1 MTQHKKAVL
10 IGAGE
15 ESLHTIEKARE
26 LGVFVTALDGNSE
39 AAGLKAA
46 DEGLAVDISR
56 EDEVLK
62 ALQDKEESGGE
73 HAGPDFVITG
83 PIGRYLTTAGA
94 VNDAFQLRG
103 ISRQSAVWCTD
114 KYLFHEKLHAAGLR
128 ECHCER
134 VPAFCGKDAAGVRQT
149 VDNLMKKAEEEFSF
163 PAILKPRYGSGSR
176 GIFFLNSLEELR
188 TALGELSGEN
198 CEKDAKIHAASD
210 EDYVLEEAVS
220 GEEYGVDA
228 AMDGKKYCQILLR
241 RKLLTPPPAR
251 QAVGYFSVTGREERE
266 ACLISLVRD
275 YLERVTA
282 VLELQDCLLHADL
295 MILDERIFA
304 IELSARPSGHHLH
317 DLFTPLATGVDM
329 AEAYIRRQCGL
340 SYTYAPQDVRRLL
353 IRYFALPEGVVK
365 SVPKK
370 EELALPKGVCLR
382 AWDCEIR
389 PGDRLERVTTGHS
402 VMGRGYFI
410 LEGDSD
416 EALEAA
422 ADGVLGK
429 FAVEQQEEPLA
440 KVITPPEIDFEAE
453 GLVQKEGVVYTT
465 HSGKAY
471 RMDIVY
477 PADAKKAL
485 PTVVWVH
492 GGGWSDENLTRKY
505 LPSTELARLAGRGFV
520 TVSVDYRLSQEAP
533 FPAQIEDCKAAVRF
547 LRAHAEEFHVDPE
560 RIAAWGE
567 SAGGH
572 LVELMAYST
581 DQEFQDE
588 CCPGFSSRIQ
598 AVIPW
603 YAPVDL
609 RMNEEEWK
617 ASDVYQNLFA
627 FPDPEERERMMEAAS
642 PICYASRTNPPTLLM
657 HGDADRLVS
666 LENSRRMYEALKA
679 AGNDVR
685 LITIPG
691 QGHGFFDGEEYYE
704 QIFRFL
710 EEVLS

>member
-1 MTQHKKAVL
+1 MRKKAAL

-15 ESLHTIEKARE
+15 ESLHTIKKAQE
-26 LGVFVTALDGNSE
+26 LGVFVTALDGNPE

-62 ALQDKEESGGE
+62 ALGQEI
-73 HAGPDFVITG
+73 PDFVITG

-94 VNDAFQLRG
+94 VNDAFRLRG

-128 ECHCER
+128 DCCCER
-134 VPAFCGKDAAGVRQT
+134 VPAFCGKESSEVRQI
-149 VDNLMKKAEEEFSF
+149 VDNLIKKAEEEFSF
-163 PAILKPRYGSGSR
+163 PVILKPRYGSGSR
-176 GIFFLNSLEELR
+176 GIFFLNSVAELRAALEEL
-188 TALGELSGEN
+188 TGGKVS
-198 CEKDAKIHAASD
+198 AASD
-210 EDYVLEEAVS
+210 EDYVLEEAVP
-220 GEEYGVDA
+220 GVEYGVDA

-266 ACLISLVRD
+266 ARLISLVRD
-275 YLERVTA
+275 YLERVMA

-295 MILDERIFA
+295 MISGERIFV

-317 DLFTPLATGVDM
+317 DLFTPMVTGVDM
-329 AEAYIRRQCGL
+329 AEAYIRSQCGL
-340 SYTYAPQDVRRLL
+340 PYTYEPTEERRLL
-353 IRYFALPEGVVK
+353 IRYFALPAGVVK
-365 SVPKK
+365 TVPGK
-370 EELALPKGVCLR
+370 EELALPTGIRLC

-410 LEGDSD
+410 LEGDTD
-416 EALEAA
+416 EEMEAA
-422 ADGVLGK
+422 ADEVLGR
-429 FAVEQQEEPLA
+429 FEVEQQEEQLA
-440 KVITPPEIDFEAE
+440 KVIVPPKIDFEAG
-453 GLVQKEGVVYTT
+453 GLVQQEGVVYAT
-465 HSGKAY
+465 HQGKAY
-471 RMDIVY
+471 RMDVVY

-485 PTVVWVH
+485 PAVVWVH

-505 LPSTELARLAGRGFV
+505 LPGTEMARLSKRGFV
-520 TVSVDYRLSQEAP
+520 TVSVDYRLCQEAP

-581 DQEFQDE
+581 DEEFVDDSY
-588 CCPGFSSRIQ
+588 PGFSSRIQ

-603 YAPVDL
+603 YAPSDL

-617 ASDVYQNLFA
+617 ASDIYQKLFA
-627 FPDPEERERMMEAAS
+627 FPVPKEWERMMEAAS
-642 PICYASRTNPPTLLM
+642 PVCYASRTNPPTLLM

-666 LENSRRMYEALKA
+666 LENSRQMYEALKA

-704 QIFRFL
+704 KIFRFL
-710 EEVLS
+710 EEVLKS